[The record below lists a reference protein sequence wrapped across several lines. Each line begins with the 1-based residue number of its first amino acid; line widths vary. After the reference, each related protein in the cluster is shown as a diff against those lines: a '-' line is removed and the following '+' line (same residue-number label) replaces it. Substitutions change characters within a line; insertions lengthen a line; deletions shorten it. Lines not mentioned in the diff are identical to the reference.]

1 MKLVDTSAWIE
12 FLRDRESEVA
22 DRVEELVA
30 AGEAGWCELIAVE
43 LWNGARGEKEKRALE
58 ELEEAVVSYPL
69 DAMAWATAKDLA
81 RKCRQSGV
89 TAPTV
94 DVVVAG
100 CAFRHGLEIEH
111 RDAHF
116 EEMKRVWTGQ

>member
-1 MKLVDTSAWIE
+1 M
-12 FLRDRESEVA
+12 
-22 DRVEELVA
+22 
-30 AGEAGWCELIAVE
+30 IAVE

-69 DAMAWATAKDLA
+69 NAMAWATAKDLA
-81 RKCRQSGV
+81 RKCRQGSV
-89 TAPTV
+89 TVPTV
-94 DVVVAG
+94 DVVAAG
-100 CAFRHGLEIEH
+100 CAFRHGLEMKH